1 VVTAAEM
8 HAAVAPAAEMAAA
21 MTSAEMSAA
30 AVTPASAAAM
40 TSASAAA
47 MTSASAASCQGR
59 IRQHGSDNQDCNSN
73 AGLRHGIC
81 SGFIALLK

>member
-1 VVTAAEM
+1 M

-21 MTSAEMSAA
+21 MTSAEMSATAVTATSVAA
-30 AVTPASAAAM
+30 AV
-40 TSASAAA
+40 
-47 MTSASAASCQGR
+47 TSASAASCQGR

-81 SGFIALLK
+81 SGSIALLK